1 MKQKRKIILAVCV
14 VAVVAI
20 TAIALAGCNNRPS
33 KLFAGEA
40 AKNDGPL
47 SASTVYTQISGENIS
62 GEHVSETELMWF
74 TKTDASGNQSFS
86 LYNAKTGTEIIPFTE
101 RLSYECEQNSGVV
114 IVTETNVFNDD
125 VIQKVSFYDAEG
137 ALMVK
142 DASNTFSESGSGYI
156 VVNETAYLL
165 DGGILQ
171 ARVPVGTGLDEDF
184 LAYSYKSENYY
195 FTEQTDVDYIKI
207 FNADGAFVRSVNF
220 NKYETAAT
228 YDTSVYYLS
237 SDRIVVQYE
246 NVRPDDATRY
256 DYFRSGTKFELNT
269 YIYDV
274 KKDKW
279 SEKSNFKYLIRN
291 LGSVDA
297 IAFDEMRYDD
307 SVTDLMIACEIS
319 KKSLSTVESVYS
331 VNKNLKVKV
340 KFDELLDGYAA
351 HVAAEGGGYVL
362 TKVDGTRYYY
372 SDNGKTVTPLN
383 GSVIGKYYVSNYNSV
398 YKMNDGELQFL
409 KTYSNEYS
417 LISICGDYALFSG
430 EEGIYGGAAGGEIA
444 LLETTGI
451 SLNVD
456 NIFAG
461 YYVVTDTTGENT
473 TYSIYSANGTALRT
487 NLASAVEV
495 VCASSDGYAIV
506 KSGNEIIRIA

>member
-1 MKQKRKIILAVCV
+1 MKQRRKIILAVCV

-20 TAIALAGCNNRPS
+20 TAMALAGCNNRPS

-62 GEHVSETELMWF
+62 GSFITGTELVWF

-86 LYNAKTGTEIIPFTE
+86 LYNAKTGTEIIPFTS
-101 RLSYECEQNSGVV
+101 RLSYVYEAASGAV
-114 IVTETNVFNDD
+114 IVTETNVYNDD
-125 VIQKVSFYDAEG
+125 VLQKYSFYDSEG
-137 ALMVK
+137 ALLAK
-142 DASNTFSESGSGYI
+142 DAPENYSACGNGYI
-156 VVNETAYLL
+156 VVGETAYLL
-165 DGGILQ
+165 DDGKLQ
-171 ARVPVGTGLDEDF
+171 SRVPVGTGLDEDF

-228 YDTSVYYLS
+228 YDTSVFYLS

-256 DYFRSGTKFELNT
+256 DYFRSGTKIELNT

-291 LGSVDA
+291 LGSVEA

-340 KFDELLDGYAA
+340 KFDELLDGYAT

-417 LISICGDYALFSG
+417 LLGICGDYALFSG
-430 EEGIYGGAAGGEIA
+430 EEGIYGGTAGGEIA

-451 SLNVD
+451 SINTSNL
-456 NIFAG
+456 FAG
-461 YYVVTDTTGENT
+461 FYIVTDTTGET
-473 TYSIYSANGTALRT
+473 ATYSIYSANGTALRT

-495 VCASSDGYAIV
+495 VCAVSDGYAIV

>member
-1 MKQKRKIILAVCV
+1 MKQKKRIILAVCAALV
-14 VAVVAI
+14 VAV

-33 KLFAGEA
+33 KLFGDETGSSV
-40 AKNDGPL
+40 GPL
-47 SASTVYTQISGENIS
+47 SASTIYTQINGENII
-62 GEHVSETELMWF
+62 GDGLTGTEMVWF
-74 TKTDASGNQSFS
+74 TKTDASGNQTFS

-114 IVTETNVFNDD
+114 IVTETNVFNND
-125 VIQKVSFYDAEG
+125 VIQKFSFYDAEG

-165 DGGILQ
+165 DGGKLVTS
-171 ARVPVGTGLDEDF
+171 VPVGRGLDQDF
-184 LAYSYKSENYY
+184 LSYDYKSDNYY
-195 FTEQTDVDYIKI
+195 FSQPAQSDSVKI
-207 FNADGAFVRSVNF
+207 FGSDGSFIGSVDVTEF
-220 NKYETAAT
+220 ETAAT
-228 YDTSVYYLS
+228 NDTEVFYLS
-237 SDRIVVQYE
+237 SDKIVVQYE

-256 DYFRSGTKFELNT
+256 DYFVYNSKAELKT
-269 YIYDV
+269 YIYNV
-274 KKDKW
+274 KNGKW
-279 SEKSNFKYLIRN
+279 SEKNNFKYKILNIVGASELEAEN
-291 LGSVDA
+291 IVY
-297 IAFDEMRYDD
+297 DE
-307 SVTDLMIACEIS
+307 SITDIMLACEIS
-319 KKSLSTVESVYS
+319 KKSLSTKESRYS

-340 KFDELLDGYAA
+340 KFDDVLNGYSGHQA
-351 HVAAEGGGYVL
+351 VEGGGYV
-362 TKVDGTRYYY
+362 
-372 SDNGKTVTPLN
+372 TPLT
-383 GSVIGKYYVSNYNSV
+383 GEVVGKYYINGYNSV
-398 YKMNDGELQFL
+398 YKMNDGALEHL
-409 KTYSNEYS
+409 KTYSPDIS
-417 LISICGDYALFSG
+417 ILSICGDYMLIRGAD
-430 EEGIYGGAAGGEIA
+430 GICGCTVGGEPV

-473 TYSIYSANGTALRT
+473 TYSIYSANGTALMT